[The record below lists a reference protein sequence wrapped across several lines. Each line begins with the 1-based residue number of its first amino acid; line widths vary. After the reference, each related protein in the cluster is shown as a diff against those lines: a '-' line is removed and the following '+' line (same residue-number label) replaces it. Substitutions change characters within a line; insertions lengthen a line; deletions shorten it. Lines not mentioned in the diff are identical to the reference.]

1 MCLPPKKCAIVIL
14 AARINILSDTLN
26 FFYQNW
32 NNNYNYPIYI
42 HTFGK
47 LISESKKREIQEK
60 IDSSIKFFEI
70 YPEVPKHINESEL
83 FYNRTYHEYVRKS
96 FNKKRLGFLHMCH
109 FLLNI
114 TKFGNQGCFVNEL
127 KNYDSIMWIDDE
139 TYFKEKIN
147 ENFFKF
153 SSKFPLVTAS
163 MTELKKTKTNLAVTE
178 NLWKFYRNYILKN
191 NIEPKSEI
199 LKNAIIQNDEDV
211 IFGID
216 WPCGSTEIFNL
227 NFFKNKEWKNYLDAI
242 NLYGGIYKY
251 RWNPGYLINLYLMT
265 FYEKHTYD
273 LDYFKRDIVNFK
285 IPGSNTPVYYNYPDI
300 YNSKFLR
307 FFYRNFIEKIKII
320 KQKYLKK
327 IK

>member
-1 MCLPPKKCAIVIL
+1 
-14 AARINILSDTLN
+14 
-26 FFYQNW
+26 
-32 NNNYNYPIYI
+32 
-42 HTFGK
+42 
-47 LISESKKREIQEK
+47 
-60 IDSSIKFFEI
+60 
-70 YPEVPKHINESEL
+70 
-83 FYNRTYHEYVRKS
+83 
-96 FNKKRLGFLHMCH
+96 
-109 FLLNI
+109 
-114 TKFGNQGCFVNEL
+114 
-127 KNYDSIMWIDDE
+127 
-139 TYFKEKIN
+139 
-147 ENFFKF
+147 
-153 SSKFPLVTAS
+153 

-191 NIEPKSEI
+191 NIQPKSEI

-211 IFGID
+211 IFEID

-227 NFFKNKEWKNYLDAI
+227 NFFKNKEWENYLDAI

-251 RWNPGYLINLYLMT
+251 RWNPGYLISLYLMT

-320 KQKYLKK
+320 KQKIFKK
-327 IK
+327 N